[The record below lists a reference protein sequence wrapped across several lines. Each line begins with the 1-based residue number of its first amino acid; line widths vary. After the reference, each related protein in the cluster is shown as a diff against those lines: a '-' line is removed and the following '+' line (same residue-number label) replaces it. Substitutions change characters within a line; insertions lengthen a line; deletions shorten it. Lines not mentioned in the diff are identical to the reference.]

1 MEHDS
6 QPEAYYI
13 HVWIRGIHPML
24 WRRFLVRSD
33 SSNIIVSDFL
43 RQRTGQGIGFFDFSP
58 IAAAVFAG
66 CATYFFLVG
75 RRLLPRAETQSL
87 EQELG
92 KEYLTELMITP
103 QSTTVFADVC
113 DRVSGFAT
121 KPGLIHSFVLA
132 TVYDLTVRISPQDAR
147 VYVLPKGRWL

>member
-1 MEHDS
+1 
-6 QPEAYYI
+6 
-13 HVWIRGIHPML
+13 ML

-103 QSTTVFADVC
+103 QSTTAGLSLDQLEWAKRQDVSIVGVI
-113 DRVSGFAT
+113 RQGERM
-121 KPGLIHSFVLA
+121 PGVVI
-132 TVYDLTVRISPQDAR
+132 
-147 VYVLPKGRWL
+147 